1 MYEFFTIKFEE
12 IIVKSEILVFTC
24 AFGQMESIKSNV
36 LIISDLS
43 KNYKYIKLIYI
54 SELKVTAT
62 VYLIMM
68 ESFLSYVSQDT
79 VENAN
84 KILEKT
90 INADI
95 IYQ

>member
-43 KNYKYIKLIYI
+43 KNYK
-54 SELKVTAT
+54 
-62 VYLIMM
+62 
-68 ESFLSYVSQDT
+68 
-79 VENAN
+79 
-84 KILEKT
+84 
-90 INADI
+90 
-95 IYQ
+95 